1 MGTMSHDSLL
11 LIDDDADLAGLLQD
25 FLGRQG
31 YDVRWADR
39 PSAGRAAML
48 AQTTRL
54 LLLDVMLPEQD
65 GFAVLQDL
73 RAGGST
79 LPVIMLTAKGD
90 DDDRIRGLQSGA
102 DDYLPK
108 PFNHKELLARIE
120 AVLRRVAPP
129 SAPGVRLDP
138 DLRTLVL
145 PDRQVR
151 LTPTEYKLL
160 DRLLY
165 PPGIV
170 LSRAQLLDAL
180 DETGASDSFDRA
192 IDLHISRLRQKLE
205 IDPKH
210 PQHLLTVWGI
220 GYRFAC

>member
-1 MGTMSHDSLL
+1 MNQDTLL
-11 LIDDDADLAGLLQD
+11 LIDDDADLADLLQD

-31 YDVRWADR
+31 YEVLWADR
-39 PSAGRAAML
+39 PSAGKALLRDKAP
-48 AQTTRL
+48 RL

-65 GFAVLQDL
+65 GFAVLRDL
-73 RAGGST
+73 RQGGSEV
-79 LPVIMLTAKGD
+79 PVIMLTAKGD
-90 DDDRIRGLQSGA
+90 DDDRIRGLQGGA

-108 PFNHKELLARIE
+108 PFNPKELLARIE
-120 AVLRRVAPP
+120 AVLRRAGPAPDR
-129 SAPGVRLDP
+129 GVRLDEEH
-138 DLRTLVL
+138 RTLVL
-145 PDRQVR
+145 PDRQVS
-151 LTPTEYKLL
+151 LTPTEFKLL
-160 DRLLY
+160 ERLMN

-205 IDPKH
+205 LDPKR

-220 GYRFAC
+220 GYRFEC

>member
-1 MGTMSHDSLL
+1 MSRDSLL

-25 FLGRQG
+25 YLGRQG

-39 PSAGRAAML
+39 PSAGRAAMQ
-48 AQTTRL
+48 AQSPRL

-65 GFAVLQDL
+65 GFTVLQDL
-73 RAGGST
+73 RAAGNN

-108 PFNHKELLARIE
+108 PFNPKELLARIE
-120 AVLRRVAPP
+120 AVLRRVASPQ
-129 SAPGVRLDP
+129 APGAHLDP

-145 PDRQVR
+145 PDRQVS

-160 DRLLY
+160 DRLLD

-170 LSRAQLLDAL
+170 LSRSQLLDAL

-210 PQHLLTVWGI
+210 PRHLLTVWGI